1 MRRSVIIT
9 SAAYV
14 SSEIAAEIGT
24 LPPAFLPL
32 HSRRLF
38 EHQVALFPRHDHDVY
53 LTVPE
58 GFALDRVDA
67 EKLREL
73 EVAVV
78 RVPTGLSLAESLLYV
93 LTTTGLFLGSVRVLH
108 GDTLMR
114 SLPVE
119 REDLF
124 IAGRTTSYYPWAEY
138 QTDDAG
144 VATFKEGLWRP
155 KESLV
160 VAGYFAFSDA
170 ALLIRALATARGS
183 FIRALNLYSAS
194 RGLRPEVTGDWYDF
208 GHLQTYFASRA
219 RYPTARSFNQ
229 LSAGEHVIT
238 KRSANADKLAAEADW
253 FARLPGPLRRFTP
266 QLLAAGRSADAGAGE
281 YQLELLRLIPLGD
294 LFVFGLLPQLVW
306 SSIFDAC
313 DDWLI
318 ECRGYPAPAGHA
330 AHARQLYL
338 PKTLAR
344 LEDFARDTDFA
355 IDRELVLGE
364 RRLPGLRRIAEL
376 AAEAIPAAGDA
387 ELCVIHGD
395 FCFSN
400 ILYDHRGGAVK
411 IIDPRGGIDLH
422 GDPRY
427 DVAKLHHSVIGLYD
441 FLLAGRY
448 WLDAPDARHFSIEF
462 PVEAAHR
469 DVQGLFAERLFSN
482 TVRGSDPAVLAAS
495 VLLFLAMPP
504 LHDESPTRQ
513 RAFLANALRLF
524 VELDGHPGGAR
535 GRGGEAR

>member
-14 SSEIAAEIGT
+14 SHEIAAEIGN

-38 EHQVALFPRHDHDVY
+38 EHQVALFPRRDHDVY

-58 GFALDRVDA
+58 GFPLERVDA

-73 EVAVV
+73 EVTVV
-78 RVPTGLSLAESLLYV
+78 SVPTGLSLAESLLYV

-114 SLPVE
+114 SLPLD
-119 REDLF
+119 RDDMF
-124 IAGRTTSYYPWAEY
+124 SSGRAASYYPWAEY
-138 QTDDAG
+138 QTDAAG

-229 LSAGEHVIT
+229 LRAGEHVIT
-238 KRSANADKLAAEADW
+238 KRSVNADKLAGEAEW
-253 FARLPGPLRRFTP
+253 FGRLPGPLRRFTP
-266 QLLAAGRSADAGAGE
+266 QLLSSGRTDDGGHYE
-281 YQLELLRLIPLGD
+281 LELLRLIPLGD
-294 LFVFGLLPQLVW
+294 LLVFGQLPQLVW

-313 DDWLI
+313 DDWLT
-318 ECRGYPAPAGHA
+318 ECRKYPAPAGHA
-330 AHARQLYL
+330 EQARQLYL

-344 LEDFARDTDFA
+344 LEDFARDTDFP
-355 IDRELVLGE
+355 IDRELVLGD
-364 RRLPGLRRIAEL
+364 RKLPGLRRIAEL
-376 AAEAIPAAGDA
+376 AAQAIPAITEA

-400 ILYDHRGGAVK
+400 ILYDHRAGAVK
-411 IIDPRGGIDLH
+411 LIDPRGGVDLH

-448 WLDAPDARHFSIEF
+448 WLDSPDPRHFSLAF
-462 PVEAAHR
+462 PVEATHR
-469 DVQGLFAERLFSN
+469 DVQGLFAERMFS
-482 TVRGSDPAVLAAS
+482 TAIRGSDPAIQAAS
-495 VLLFLAMPP
+495 VLLFLAMLP
-504 LHDESPTRQ
+504 LHDEDPARQ
-513 RAFLANALRLF
+513 RAFVANALRLF
-524 VELDGHPGGAR
+524 VELDQGGAAVSR
-535 GRGGEAR
+535 